1 MIVTV
6 AWATPE
12 VQDIVPV
19 ELPGGACVADA
30 VRLSELVVRYS
41 LDAAALR
48 FARFGVRVEGDTRL
62 AAGDRID
69 IVRGLIADPKAARA
83 RRARAKP
90 PSGRTSRSAGGNVR

>member
-1 MIVTV
+1 LIVTV

-19 ELPGGACVADA
+19 ELPRGACVADA

-48 FARFGVRVEGDTRL
+48 FARFGVRVEADTSL
-62 AAGDRID
+62 EPSDRID

-83 RRARAKP
+83 RRARARNA
-90 PSGRTSRSAGGNVR
+90 SGRASRNAR

>member
-12 VQDIVPV
+12 LQDIVSV
-19 ELPGGACVADA
+19 ELPAGACVADA
-30 VRLSELVVRYS
+30 VRLSELIVRYS

-48 FARFGVRVEGDTRL
+48 FARFGARVEGDTGL
-62 AAGDRID
+62 QAGDRID

-83 RRARAKP
+83 RRARARKA
-90 PSGRTSRSAGGNVR
+90 SGRASRSARGNAQ

>member
-12 VQDIVPV
+12 VQDIVSV
-19 ELPGGACVADA
+19 ELPEDACVADA

-48 FARFGVRVEGDTRL
+48 FARFGVRVEGDARL
-62 AAGDRID
+62 DAGDRID
-69 IVRGLIADPKAARA
+69 IVRGLIADPKVARA
-83 RRARAKP
+83 RRARPKNA
-90 PSGRTSRSAGGNVR
+90 SGRSSRSARGDAR